1 MVPAYSLNLRAAYS
15 DICLGLSKDYWMD
28 DELCKE
34 CYDCKSV
41 FTAWRRKHHCR
52 ICGKFTSSPLPVV
65 LGSRTS
71 NRRPSVLFAMRVK
84 HYQRLSLRSRWHDP
98 SV

>member
-1 MVPAYSLNLRAAYS
+1 MRRIRGEGTFIVASHVKLRS
-15 DICLGLSKDYWMD
+15 QNDEGLSRDYWMD

-52 ICGKFTSSPLPVV
+52 ICGTFLLLHQRSSAHAV
-65 LGSRTS
+65 RT
-71 NRRPSVLFAMRVK
+71 
-84 HYQRLSLRSRWHDP
+84 
-98 SV
+98 

>member
-1 MVPAYSLNLRAAYS
+1 VSKFLADMFE
-15 DICLGLSKDYWMD
+15 GLSREYWMD

-52 ICGKFTSSPLPVV
+52 ICGMSIFAIPV
-65 LGSRTS
+65 LLLT
-71 NRRPSVLFAMRVK
+71 
-84 HYQRLSLRSRWHDP
+84 LS
-98 SV
+98 